1 MRKFEASPTCS
12 LGLEPL
18 EDQIPNLSRFRVRDG
33 QDEVF
38 SHSRREPP
46 RPHYLER
53 THYRIG
59 CLDGDYEG
67 CMINAWSMFV
77 DSKVG
82 SKLDPRSHDV
92 ALLAEVL
99 VDLVGGAESPI
110 SLSGRAQK
118 DSLAQGFLCSS
129 IYDSNAFV
137 FEQVEAFHQVEEE
150 RYFEILIWFRFWNP
164 DRLPEESRAID
175 SETCLMVPDDEPRTD
190 EFGLA
195 EGRGVLHG
203 LC

>member
-1 MRKFEASPTCS
+1 MRKFEASLTCS
-12 LGLEPL
+12 LGFEPL

-46 RPHYLER
+46 RPHHLER

-59 CLDGDYEG
+59 CLDRDYEG

-118 DSLAQGFLCSS
+118 DSLAQWLLCSS
-129 IYDSNAFV
+129 VYDVHSKICHVIHMSTQISN
-137 FEQVEAFHQVEEE
+137 Q
-150 RYFEILIWFRFWNP
+150 
-164 DRLPEESRAID
+164 
-175 SETCLMVPDDEPRTD
+175 
-190 EFGLA
+190 
-195 EGRGVLHG
+195 
-203 LC
+203 